1 MESQTKAIIVCP
13 DINNI
18 TTDAQEAYAEDYT
31 YQYIRS
37 HYNIDTTKIVVS
49 GHSWGGRIAYDIGL
63 GFHHPTSVNG
73 VIGLAPAL
81 GSGNMDDTMWSNIKK
96 IRMSTILGSN
106 DFNYSAVEPLMKQM
120 QSEGAQLLY
129 IEKPGMDHV
138 GNPGG
143 YFFTQAFVDDFMKC
157 YNFVL
162 GITAG
167 VPESSKISDAGYTI
181 YPNPT
186 TDFINVESK
195 NGSIEKAEVY
205 SQIGNRML
213 AVTTD
218 SKIDVRN
225 LESGMY
231 FLRIGDHTFKFIKQ

>member
-1 MESQTKAIIVCP
+1 
-13 DINNI
+13 
-18 TTDAQEAYAEDYT
+18 
-31 YQYIRS
+31 
-37 HYNIDTTKIVVS
+37 
-49 GHSWGGRIAYDIGL
+49 
-63 GFHHPTSVNG
+63 
-73 VIGLAPAL
+73 
-81 GSGNMDDTMWSNIKK
+81 
-96 IRMSTILGSN
+96 MSTILGTN
-106 DFNYSAVEPLMKQM
+106 DFNYDVVMPLMKQL
-120 QSEGAQLLY
+120 QNDGAQLLY

-186 TDFINVESK
+186 TDYINVESK
-195 NGSIEKAEVY
+195 NGSMEKVEVY

-213 AVTTD
+213 TVTTD

-231 FLRIGDHTFKFIKQ
+231 FLRIGDYIFKFIKQ